1 MKLAIIIGHTKKA
14 QGATSYKGVSE
25 YVWNGK
31 VAQEMKAYA
40 KTLPNIDVEVYTRDA
55 AGVSGA
61 AKLAKAWGADICME
75 LHFNAFSKA
84 AYGCEILVLK
94 GDVESAKHADLLT
107 DLLAKHYGFKERKVT
122 QILQNEFDGDGVYET
137 VSGNAGHGNLASVKA
152 QGIPVRLLIEPCF
165 MNTKNSESEKIH
177 DDQIGYARLL
187 VNYFAGVRETAP
199 TPGPSLA
206 NWSGLVGALKTYN
219 FEKLNINKDVI
230 LCQFILESGRGTSE
244 LFTRYYNAA
253 GMKWRDDAA
262 VSGAAPINYNASDG
276 ADKYAGFNS
285 YVAFLHYYEKFIQ
298 RAPYKGYEDKIGM
311 DYIKHIKNSGY
322 AEDPNYVSKIESL
335 LPEARLLLGEVDV
348 PKPGI
353 DLEVL
358 LALLDQNQE
367 NLNDIRKAL
376 GE

>member
-122 QILQNEFDGDGVYET
+122 HILQNEFDGDGVYET

-177 DDQIGYARLL
+177 DDQSGYARLL
-187 VNYFAGVRETAP
+187 VNYFAGIKSTEKTPEITTA
-199 TPGPSLA
+199 
-206 NWSGLVGALKTYN
+206 NFNDLVGALKAYN
-219 FEKLNINKDVI
+219 FDKLNLNKDVI

-244 LFTRYYNAA
+244 LFTKYYNAA
-253 GMKWRDDAA
+253 GMKWRDEAS
-262 VSGAAPINYNASDG
+262 VSGSSPIDYKAHDG

-285 YVAFLHYYEKFIQ
+285 YVSFLHYYEKFIK
-298 RAPYKGYEDKIGM
+298 RAPYKGYEDKVGM
-311 DYIKHIKNSGY
+311 DYIKHIKAAGY
-322 AEDPNYVSKIESL
+322 AEDPNYVNKIEAL
-335 LPEARLLLGEVDV
+335 LPEAISLLGEVNT
-348 PKPGI
+348 PQKGI
-353 DLEVL
+353 DLEVVSAL
-358 LALLDQNQE
+358 LAQNQE
-367 NLNDIRKAL
+367 NLNDIKRAL
-376 GE
+376 GI